1 MPDVGE
7 VSRLLSNLLEGL
19 DALYDRWDHAE
30 LWLAWQLDA
39 TSVALRGSTWERPMG
54 DAARALEEIGRSG
67 RALDDRNTAALAAT
81 DQLDEPWPRRNRP

>member
-30 LWLAWQLDA
+30 VWLAWQLGA
-39 TSVALRGSTWERPMG
+39 RGPEHRQRERADRLHG
-54 DAARALEEIGRSG
+54 QRVRA
-67 RALDDRNTAALAAT
+67 
-81 DQLDEPWPRRNRP
+81 